1 MQTLNELELLALAR
15 CGERQAF
22 EELLAPYIGR
32 LRRHIRRLV
41 ASEADADD
49 VLQDAL
55 VGAWLGLP
63 RFQGRSSVYTWLY
76 RIAHNTALNYMKM
89 TRRRE
94 AHVMSVV
101 PFEDALERAE
111 ETTYEP
117 GDHATPESILQAK
130 QRLAELDKALRHLDA
145 ERRVAFMQSAYHGAS
160 YKQVAAKCRVPVG
173 TVRSRIHRAR
183 AELGL
188 LEHSATAPSA
198 RRARSANH
206 TPKAELNA
214 QLR

>member
-1 MQTLNELELLALAR
+1 MHTLNEQELIALAR

-22 EELLAPYIGR
+22 EELIAPYLGR

-41 ASEADADD
+41 ASESDADD

-63 RFQGRSSVYTWLY
+63 LFQGRSTVYTWLY
-76 RIAHNTALNYMKM
+76 RISHNTALNFMKM
-89 TRRRE
+89 ARRRE
-94 AHVMSVV
+94 AHVISVV
-101 PFEDALERAE
+101 PFDDALERAE
-111 ETTYEP
+111 QAMYEP
-117 GDHATPESILQAK
+117 GDHDTPETILQAK
-130 QRLAELDKALRHLDA
+130 QRLAALDKGLRALDA
-145 ERRVAFMQSAYHGAS
+145 ERRVAFLQSAYHGAS
-160 YKQVAAKCRVPVG
+160 YKQVAAKCGVPVG

-188 LEHSATAPSA
+188 LEHSAAPSV
-198 RRARSANH
+198 RSTRSTGH
-206 TPKAELNA
+206 SPKAELNA